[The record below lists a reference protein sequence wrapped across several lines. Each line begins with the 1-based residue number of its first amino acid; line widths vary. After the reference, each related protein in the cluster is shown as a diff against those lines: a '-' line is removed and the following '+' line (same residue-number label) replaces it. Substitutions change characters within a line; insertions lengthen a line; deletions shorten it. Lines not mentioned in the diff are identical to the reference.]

1 MNNEIANEI
10 DFDGLLKI
18 LEDLDLQREHTYK
31 ESRQILISFPK
42 LFVLLHEEKYVEA
55 QDLLSQLEIRIKKLR
70 SEIIPRWQKYLLQA
84 EIEYVEAY
92 AYLSLL
98 QKGRIP
104 SQKDMCVEVD
114 AYLLGL
120 LDCIGELRRAVY
132 DNINKKNYVKA
143 SLCFNYMKSILEKI
157 FPLSYFDNV
166 IPSLRHKVD
175 LARKLI
181 EETYIDLTKI
191 NALKC

>member
-1 MNNEIANEI
+1 MNEIIDEI
-10 DFDGLLKI
+10 DFNDLLKN
-18 LEDLDLQREHTYK
+18 LEDLDLQREYAYK

-42 LFVLLHEEKYVEA
+42 LFVLLHEEKYTEA
-55 QDLLSQLEIRIKKLR
+55 KKFLRQLEIRIKKLK
-70 SEIIPRWQKYLLQA
+70 SEIIPRWQKYLLQV

-98 QKGRIP
+98 QEGRVP
-104 SQKDMCVEVD
+104 SQKDIGVEVD

-120 LDCIGELRRAVY
+120 LDCIGELRRTVY
-132 DNINKKNYVKA
+132 DNINKKNYDKA
-143 SLCFNYMKSILEKI
+143 VLCFNYMKSILEKI

-166 IPSLRHKVD
+166 VPNLRHKVD

-181 EETYIDLTKI
+181 EETYIDLTRIK
-191 NALKC
+191 ALKF

>member
-1 MNNEIANEI
+1 MNGIINGI
-10 DFDGLLKI
+10 DFDTLLKK
-18 LEDLDLQREHTYK
+18 LEDLDLQREHAYK

-42 LFVLLHEEKYVEA
+42 LFVLLHEEKYAEA
-55 QDLLSQLEIRIKKLR
+55 KDFLMQLEIKIKKLK
-70 SEIIPRWQKYLLQA
+70 SGTIPRWQKYLLQV
-84 EIEYVEAY
+84 ETEYVEAY

-98 QKGRIP
+98 QEGRVP
-104 SQKDMCVEVD
+104 SQKDIDVEID
-114 AYLLGL
+114 AYLSGL
-120 LDCIGELRRAVY
+120 LDCVGELRRTVY

-143 SLCFNYMKSILEKI
+143 TLCFNYMKTILEMI

-166 IPSLRHKVD
+166 IPGLRHKVD

-181 EETYIDLTKI
+181 EETYVDLTKI